1 MGSSSVIVVLG
12 ASGNLAA
19 KKLHRR
25 GTLDEKFKLIGFDL
39 TPMNQDEFNCHME
52 SCVDPS
58 SPKLKDDF
66 VTFSKRC
73 SYITLNKDAGDDSF
87 VELNKRME
95 SFIEA
100 NEVQN
105 RHFYMALPPNVYV
118 AVSEQLRRNCYSDKG
133 NCQIIIE
140 KPFGHDLESSLD
152 LHRKLEPNWKESEI
166 FRIDHYLG
174 KEMVKNLL
182 TLRSVW
188 TKRQQISMTETIGTE
203 GRGGYFDDV
212 GIIRDV
218 MQNRLFAPA
227 LVTDDDCL
235 TALDLMQLLA
245 LTTME
250 RPGSFDAED
259 LRQEK
264 ARVLR
269 LVPPLDIK
277 NTMIGQ
283 FCESVDGRNPGYED
297 DDSVPQGSRC
307 ATFCASVAYVK
318 NARWEGVPFILKSGK
333 ALDESKTEIRIQL
346 KDTTDA
352 MLRDT
357 AHNQLIIRIQP
368 DEAVR
373 LKMNTKLPG
382 LGLQTVATELD
393 LTYQRTV
400 SNPDIPE
407 AYESLLLDAFS
418 GDYSDSVSEQELEA
432 TWKIFTPLL
441 HHLEGHEEIMPAKYT
456 YGSEGPDRLEGFVA
470 SYQYRS
476 VESEG
481 QVV

>member
-1 MGSSSVIVVLG
+1 
-12 ASGNLAA
+12 
-19 KKLHRR
+19 
-25 GTLDEKFKLIGFDL
+25 
-39 TPMNQDEFNCHME
+39 ME
-52 SCVDPS
+52 SCVEPS
-58 SPKLKDDF
+58 SPELKKDF
-66 VTFSKRC
+66 KTFCERC
-73 SYITLNKDAGDDSF
+73 SYITLDKNAGDDSF
-87 VELNKRME
+87 VDLNERME

-100 NEVQN
+100 DEAQN
-105 RHFYMALPPNVYV
+105 RHFYMALPPNIYT

-133 NCQIIIE
+133 DCQIIIE
-140 KPFGHDLESSLD
+140 KPFGKDLESSLD
-152 LHRKLEPNWKESEI
+152 LHRELEPNWKESEI

-174 KEMVKNLL
+174 KEM
-182 TLRSVW
+182 
-188 TKRQQISMTETIGTE
+188 ISMTEAIGTE
-203 GRGGYFDDV
+203 GRGSYFDDM

-218 MQNRLFAPA
+218 MQNRLSPQA
-227 LVTDDDCL
+227 LLTDPDGL
-235 TALDLMQLLA
+235 MVPDLMQLLA

-269 LVPPLDIK
+269 LVPSLDIE

-283 FCESVDGRNPGYED
+283 FSKSVDGRKPGYKD
-297 DDSVPQGSRC
+297 DESVPKDSRC

-318 NARWEGVPFILKSGK
+318 NARWEGVPFILKAGK

-368 DEAVR
+368 NEAIR
-373 LKMNTKLPG
+373 LKMNAKLPG
-382 LGLQTVATELD
+382 LDLRTVATELD

-432 TWKIFTPLL
+432 SWKIFTPLL
-441 HHLEGHEEIMPAKYT
+441 HRLEGHEEIRLAEYT
-456 YGSEGPDRLEGFVA
+456 YGSEGPDRLEDFVA
-470 SYQYRS
+470 SYQYQS
-476 VESEG
+476 VGARG
-481 QVV
+481 QVL